1 MTGHARAF
9 HGRRHLL
16 LHVVAVRERWR
27 QAQAGGYSLSVSLT
41 ARMLSSFS
49 LSCASNRPYRY
60 RGRGLPAE
68 TRLGCLVGH
77 IFRPAPHT
85 GLTYKRSRKSPW
97 SAWFWCI
104 SPKSSWL
111 PRVLSVSVCGPISG
125 CPPDLTSPPP
135 LIHPL
140 AAADGHAGGAF
151 DSALGGRNDGQ
162 ARSMGPQ
169 TDVRSRLGRYL
180 CVGSVQREGIHG
192 GKRPLR
198 AETSV

>member
-1 MTGHARAF
+1 M
-9 HGRRHLL
+9 
-16 LHVVAVRERWR
+16 
-27 QAQAGGYSLSVSLT
+27 
-41 ARMLSSFS
+41 
-49 LSCASNRPYRY
+49 
-60 RGRGLPAE
+60 PAA
-68 TRLGCLVGH
+68 TRLSGLV
-77 IFRPAPHT
+77 FAVARPAPHT
-85 GLTYKRSRKSPW
+85 GLSYKRSRKSPW

-125 CPPDLTSPPP
+125 CPADLTSPPP

-162 ARSMGPQ
+162 ARSWGPQ

-180 CVGSVQREGIHG
+180 CMGSVQRGGIHCYFFT
-192 GKRPLR
+192 LR
-198 AETSV
+198 AIFPVGCMLGTTVTLCGVDTDVAAPILAEHVPFGFAATDLQHDPQL